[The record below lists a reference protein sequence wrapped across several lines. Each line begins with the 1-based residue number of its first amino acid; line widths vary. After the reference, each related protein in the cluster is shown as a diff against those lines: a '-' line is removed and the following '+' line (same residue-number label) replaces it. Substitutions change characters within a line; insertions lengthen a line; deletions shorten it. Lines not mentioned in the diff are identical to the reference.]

1 MKNTEK
7 WGYQKRLQSEG
18 YIFPPLHFAFG
29 VQSHFVSHFALST
42 SFFCLFNII
51 CFSSCFFFFVASV
64 PLIKLYSHFSS
75 PSFQFLVS
83 TQSLLFLLTP
93 FNIFLPQMNL
103 VPGFPFRFL
112 CMCVSFILVNSLLHE
127 ANLVSTKCTMFR
139 ELPLIAVVLLMSGER
154 GNRS

>member
-1 MKNTEK
+1 MGLSKKDCN
-7 WGYQKRLQSEG
+7 QKDISSPL
-18 YIFPPLHFAFG
+18 YILHLVFNHILSPTLHFLHP
-29 VQSHFVSHFALST
+29 SFAYLT
-42 SFFCLFNII
+42 SFAFHL
-51 CFSSCFFFFVASV
+51 FFFFASV

-83 TQSLLFLLTP
+83 TYSLLFLLTP
-93 FNIFLPQMNL
+93 FNIFLLQMNL
-103 VPGFPFRFL
+103 VLGFPFRFL